1 MTKRVG
7 TWDDVRLEQIIGNLL
22 RTGVALAA
30 LVVLAGGIAFL
41 IQNGKARPDYHSFR
55 GEPVDLRSV
64 SAIVQDTA
72 SLSRRG
78 IIQFGLLLLI
88 LTPIARVVFSVFAFA
103 MEGDRM
109 YVVITL
115 LVLGVLLY
123 SLLFSR

>member
-30 LVVLAGGIAFL
+30 VVVLAGGIAFL
-41 IQNGKARPDYHSFR
+41 IHNGKARPDYHSFH

-64 SAIVQDTA
+64 SAIVHDAA
-72 SLSRRG
+72 SLSPRG

-88 LTPIARVVFSVFAFA
+88 LTPIARVVFSVFAFG
-103 MEGDRM
+103 MGGDRM

-115 LVLGVLLY
+115 VVLGVLLY